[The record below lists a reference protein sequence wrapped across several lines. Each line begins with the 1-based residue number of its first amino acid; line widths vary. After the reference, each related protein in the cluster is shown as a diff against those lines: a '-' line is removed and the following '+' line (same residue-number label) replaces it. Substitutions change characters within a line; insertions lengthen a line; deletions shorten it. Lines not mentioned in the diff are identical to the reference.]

1 MRLTRGKVLLLNLIL
16 LGGIVAGIRF
26 ARGLGVVTNLSDRFP
41 WGLWIGFDVLVGV
54 ALAAGGFTMAAAVHL
69 FNFRRFEPLLR
80 PAILTAFLGYLLVIL
95 ALLVDLGR
103 PYRIWHPLIMW
114 NPRSVMFEVAWCVM
128 LYTTVLVLEFSPAV
142 FERLRMERP
151 ARMIKAVTVPLVIAG
166 VILST
171 LHQSSLGALFLIVPE
186 KLHPL
191 WYTPLLPILFFVS
204 ALAVAPAMV
213 ILEALLSARAY
224 RRQPEVETLGEL
236 ASVIPVILGV
246 YLLLKLYALGTGGS
260 ITWAFAGTVES
271 VMYWL
276 ETLLGVALPAFLL
289 AIPEVRRSIK
299 GLLWSSALVVVG
311 VVLNRLNVA
320 VIGMW
325 AAAGTRYLPSWMEV
339 SITAGIVALG
349 IFLYTLAVEHLPVFP
364 EQQLRLVKGTR

>member
-1 MRLTRGKVLLLNLIL
+1 MKLTPGKAILLALIL
-16 LGGIVAGIRF
+16 LGATVTGVRF
-26 ARGLGVVTNLSDRFP
+26 ARGLGAVTHLSDRFP
-41 WGLWIGFDVLVGV
+41 WGLWVGFDVLVGV
-54 ALAAGGFTMAAAVHL
+54 ALAAGGFTMAAAVYV
-69 FNFRRFEPLLR
+69 FNLKRFEPLLR
-80 PAILTAFLGYLLVIL
+80 PAILTAFLGYILVIL

-103 PYRIWHPLIMW
+103 PYRIWHPMIMW

-128 LYTTVLVLEFSPAV
+128 LYTTVLALEFSPAV

-151 ARMIKAVTVPLVIAG
+151 RKIIRAVTVPLVIAG

-213 ILEALLSARAY
+213 ILEALVSARAY
-224 RRQPEVETLGEL
+224 RRQPEGELLGEL
-236 ASVIPVILGV
+236 ASVIPVILGI

-260 ITWAFAGTVES
+260 ITWVFAGTVES
-271 VMYWL
+271 MMYWL
-276 ETLLGVALPAFLL
+276 ELLLGVVLPAFLL
-289 AIPEVRRSIK
+289 AIPDVRRSVR
-299 GLLWSSALVVVG
+299 GLLWSSSLVVLG

-320 VIGMW
+320 IIGMW

-339 SITAGIVALG
+339 AITAGIVALG
-349 IFLYTLAVEHLPVFP
+349 IFLYTVAVEHLPIFP
-364 EQQLRLVKGTR
+364 EQRLRLVQQER

>member
-1 MRLTRGKVLLLNLIL
+1 MRLTRGKAILLALIL
-16 LGGIVAGIRF
+16 LGAVVAGVRF
-26 ARGLGVVTNLSDRFP
+26 VRGLGAVTNLSDRFP

-54 ALAAGGFTMAAAVHL
+54 ALAAGGFTMAAAVYL
-69 FNFRRFEPLLR
+69 FHYRRFEPLLR

-103 PYRIWHPLIMW
+103 PYRIWHPMIMW

-128 LYTTVLVLEFSPAV
+128 LYTTVLALEFSPAV

-151 ARMIKAVTVPLVIAG
+151 AKGIRAVTVPLVIAG

-191 WYTPLLPILFFVS
+191 WYTPLLPVLFFVS

-224 RRQPEVETLGEL
+224 RRQPEVELLSEL
-236 ASVIPVILGV
+236 ASVIPVILGI
-246 YLLLKLYALGTGGS
+246 YLLLKLYALGTGGGIS
-260 ITWAFAGTVES
+260 WTFAGTVES

-276 ETLLGVALPAFLL
+276 ELLLGVALPAFLF
-289 AIPEVRRSIK
+289 AIPEVRRSVQ
-299 GLLWSSALVVVG
+299 GLLWSSALVVLG
-311 VVLNRLNVA
+311 VLLNRLNVA

-325 AAAGTRYLPSWMEV
+325 ASAGTRYLPSWMEI
-339 SITAGIVALG
+339 SITTGIVALG
-349 IFLYTLAVEHLPVFP
+349 IFLYTLAVEHLPIFP
-364 EQQLRLVKGTR
+364 EKQLRLVKGEQ

>member
-1 MRLTRGKVLLLNLIL
+1 MKLTRGKVILLALIL
-16 LGGIVAGIRF
+16 LGAIVAGVRF
-26 ARGLGVVTNLSDRFP
+26 ARGLGAVTNLSDRFP

-54 ALAAGGFTMAAAVHL
+54 ALAAGGFTMAAVVYL
-69 FNFRRFEPLLR
+69 FRYHRFEPLLR

-103 PYRIWHPLIMW
+103 PYRIWHPIIMW

-128 LYTTVLVLEFSPAV
+128 LYTTVLALEFSPAV

-151 ARMIKAVTVPLVIAG
+151 AKVIRTVTVPLVIAG

-191 WYTPLLPILFFVS
+191 WYTPLLPVLFFVS

-224 RRQPEVETLGEL
+224 RRQPEVELLSEL
-236 ASVIPVILGV
+236 ASVIPVILGI

-260 ITWAFAGTVES
+260 IPWTFTGRVES

-276 ETLLGVALPAFLL
+276 EILLGVALPAFLL
-289 AIPEVRRSIK
+289 AIPEIRRSVQ
-299 GLLWSSALVVVG
+299 GLLWSSALVVAG
-311 VVLNRLNVA
+311 VLLNRLNVA

-325 AAAGTRYLPSWMEV
+325 ASAGTRYLPSWMEV

-349 IFLYTLAVEHLPVFP
+349 IFLYTLAVEHLPIFP
-364 EQQLRLVKGTR
+364 EQQLRLVQGER